1 MLRREYMSYFL
12 PHLAYRPIVWIH
24 CGNRNA
30 DKLESLNESILR
42 FHHNSSYEKLLEN
55 INKPSLRIQR
65 IHDMLVL
72 VYLALNR
79 SAPDTF
85 DLLVERLHSFSYY
98 ASKSWNSL
106 PDNVRTS
113 PSFSAFK
120 TREL

>member
-1 MLRREYMSYFL
+1 MLRREYMTCFL

-42 FHHNSSYEKLLEN
+42 FVFSDHNSSYEKLLEN

-65 IHDMLVL
+65 IHDMLLL

-79 SAPDTF
+79 SALNASIPSVIMQVSHGIHC
-85 DLLVERLHSFSYY
+85 LIMCVHRRLF
-98 ASKSWNSL
+98 L
-106 PDNVRTS
+106 PLRLENCRI
-113 PSFSAFK
+113 
-120 TREL
+120 